1 MPWIDPMTD
10 LNMKDFEHR
19 LVRINQMHAAGRSFE
34 ATDALGRADFDA
46 ARGRRRI
53 AIPLRSI
60 ALVLAAVLLFKGAIL
75 AHLGA
80 EGYQDKIAALAAGTL
95 LEQVSAWVLHPDPAT
110 HQIAAVIKSVL
121 N

>member
-1 MPWIDPMTD
+1 MPD

-19 LVRINQMHAAGRSFE
+19 LGRINRMHAAGRSFE
-34 ATDALGRADFDA
+34 ARDALGRADFDA

-75 AHLGA
+75 AQLGSG
-80 EGYQDKIAALAAGTL
+80 GYQDRVAALAAGTIG
-95 LEQVSAWVLHPDPAT
+95 EQVSAWVLHPDPAS
-110 HQIAAVIKSVL
+110 HWIAAMIKSVL